1 MDQPLSFY
9 YRNIQQEIIMAKIL
23 LVEDDDLVRDML
35 TQILQRASHQVTSVS
50 DGDEATICLR
60 NETPDIMITDI
71 IMPKKSGITL
81 ISEVKNKHP
90 NLDIIAISGG
100 GRLDPAGYLDLS
112 ETLGA
117 SVSFEKPIDN
127 TALLMAIDLLLH
139 GQKVHG

>member
-1 MDQPLSFY
+1 
-9 YRNIQQEIIMAKIL
+9 MAKIL

-35 TQILQRASHQVTSVS
+35 TQVLQRASHEVICATN
-50 DGDEATICLR
+50 GEEATEYLKK
-60 NETPDIMITDI
+60 NTPDIMVTDI

-81 ISEVKNKHP
+81 ISEVKNRHP
-90 NLDIIAISGG
+90 NLEIIAISGG
-100 GRLDPAGYLDLS
+100 GRLDPMGYLDLS

-139 GQKVHG
+139 GKKETVETNE

>member
-1 MDQPLSFY
+1 
-9 YRNIQQEIIMAKIL
+9 MAKIL

-35 TQILQRASHQVTSVS
+35 TQVLERADHQVTCASN
-50 DGDEATICLR
+50 GDEATECLR
-60 NETPDIMITDI
+60 KEKPDIMVTDI

-90 NLDIIAISGG
+90 NLEIIAISGG
-100 GRLDPAGYLDLS
+100 GRLDPTGYLDLS

-127 TALLMAIDLLLH
+127 NALLMAIDLLLH
-139 GQKVHG
+139 GQQVT

>member
-1 MDQPLSFY
+1 
-9 YRNIQQEIIMAKIL
+9 MAKIL

-35 TQILQRASHQVTSVS
+35 TQVLERASHQVVVAAN
-50 DGDEATICLR
+50 GEEATEVLR
-60 NETPDIMITDI
+60 NDSPDIMVTDI

-81 ISEVKNKHP
+81 ISEVKNRHP
-90 NLDIIAISGG
+90 NMDIIAISGG
-100 GRLDPAGYLDLS
+100 GRLDPTGYLDLS

-139 GQKVHG
+139 GKKEKISDEE

>member
-1 MDQPLSFY
+1 
-9 YRNIQQEIIMAKIL
+9 MANIL

-35 TQILQRASHQVTSVS
+35 TQVLERASHQVTIATN
-50 DGDEATICLR
+50 GEEATECLR
-60 NETPDIMITDI
+60 KAAPDIMVTDI

-81 ISEVKNKHP
+81 IAEVKNRHP
-90 NLDIIAISGG
+90 NLEIIAISGG
-100 GRLDPAGYLDLS
+100 GRLDPTGYLDLS

-139 GQKVHG
+139 GIKAKTT

>member
-1 MDQPLSFY
+1 
-9 YRNIQQEIIMAKIL
+9 MAKIL

-35 TQILQRASHQVTSVS
+35 TQLLERAAHQVTAAAN
-50 DGDEATICLR
+50 GEEATHYLK
-60 NETPDIMITDI
+60 NETPDLMITDI

-81 ISEVKNKHP
+81 ISEVRSHHP
-90 NLDIIAISGG
+90 NLEIIAISGG
-100 GRLDPAGYLDLS
+100 GRLDPTGYLDLS

-139 GQKVHG
+139 GKHERVSH

>member
-1 MDQPLSFY
+1 
-9 YRNIQQEIIMAKIL
+9 MAKVL

-35 TQILQRASHQVTSVS
+35 TQVLERASHQVVS
-50 DGDEATICLR
+50 ATNGEEAADYLKK
-60 NETPDIMITDI
+60 ESPDIMVTDI

-81 ISEVKNKHP
+81 ISEVKNRHP
-90 NLDIIAISGG
+90 NLEIIAISGG

-139 GQKVHG
+139 GKKEKLPARD